1 MADHFYSIATE
12 GAAFPRDPSKITVG
26 TSSTTT
32 NVIELRVTDAA
43 VSAQEVYAFT
53 EWLADLFATR
63 NSQVIV
69 AGTLKS
75 P

>member
-26 TSSTTT
+26 TSSTGG
-32 NVIELRVTDAA
+32 NVMEFRVTDGA
-43 VSAQEVYAFT
+43 VTAEEAYAFL

-63 NSQVIV
+63 AAQTIA